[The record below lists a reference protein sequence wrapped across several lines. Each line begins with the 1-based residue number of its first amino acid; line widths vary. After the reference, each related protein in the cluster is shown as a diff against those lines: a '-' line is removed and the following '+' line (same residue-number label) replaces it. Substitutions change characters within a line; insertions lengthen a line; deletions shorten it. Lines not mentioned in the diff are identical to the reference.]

1 MEKQIP
7 VVLRRQHLSQKEM
20 HVTVNN
26 NEEFSSNQF
35 MRYDQYI
42 DIARE
47 ITLSYKK
54 KKRDGNIF
62 MAWYML
68 FNFDGMQQY
77 F

>member
-54 KKRDGNIF
+54 KKKRWKYIYGLVYAI
-62 MAWYML
+62 
-68 FNFDGMQQY
+68 
-77 F
+77 

>member
-26 NEEFSSNQF
+26 NKEFSSNQF

-54 KKRDGNIF
+54 KKKRWKYIYGLVYAI
-62 MAWYML
+62 
-68 FNFDGMQQY
+68 
-77 F
+77 